1 MAGLEGVA
9 GDTIRGRALM
19 GVLAVV
25 VRQRVVPRLQEEEVV
40 VIVVVVAVA
49 MCSLVVVITKCHPL
63 VEEGDPIWL

>member
-1 MAGLEGVA
+1 
-9 GDTIRGRALM
+9 M

-40 VIVVVVAVA
+40 VIVVVVGVA
-49 MCSLVVVITKCHPL
+49 MCSLVVITITKCHPL